1 MEMPY
6 LVSLGEFVPITRQIT
21 LASRP
26 IGLPTDEN
34 FAMKEVEVGEV
45 ATGQV
50 GVELVHIS
58 VDPYLR
64 GRMNDGKSY
73 VPPFAIGGPIL
84 SGGIARVVSSRAE
97 GFAEGDLLMGMFD
110 WQESQVVNP
119 ANFRKLDSTGISPTA
134 YLGILGM
141 PGLTA
146 YAGLFYIAEAKSG
159 ETIFVSGAAGAVG
172 SAVGQMAKIKGLTV
186 IGSAGGGA
194 KVARL
199 KELGFDKALD
209 YRAGDIKGQLLD
221 AAPNGIDIYFDN
233 VGGDHLIAALE
244 AANDFARF
252 ALCGSISEYNLTERS
267 QGAWNLF
274 RAVQR
279 RIRLQGFIVSDF
291 SDRSRGFYEEVV
303 PWIKEGKLKYD
314 ETIVKGF
321 ENTPSAFFGL
331 FSGSNTGKMIVTL

>member
-1 MEMPY
+1 M
-6 LVSLGEFVPITRQIT
+6 PITRQIT
-21 LASRP
+21 LAKRP
-26 IGLPTDEN
+26 VGLPTDEN

-45 ATGQV
+45 ANGQV

-73 VPPFAIGGPIL
+73 VPPFAIGGPIQ

-97 GFAEGDLLMGMFD
+97 GFAEGDLLMGIFD

-119 ANFRKLDSTGISPTA
+119 ANFRKLESTGISPTA

-146 YAGLFYIAEAKSG
+146 YAGLFYIAEAKGG

-186 IGSAGGGA
+186 IGSAGGEA

-209 YRAGDIKGQLLD
+209 YRAGDTKGQLLD

-233 VGGDHLIAALE
+233 VGGDHLVAALE

-252 ALCGSISEYNLTERS
+252 VLCGSISEYNLTERS

-291 SDRSRGFYEEVV
+291 SDRSKGFYEEVV
-303 PWIKEGKLKYD
+303 PWIKEDKLKYD
-314 ETIVKGF
+314 ETIVRGF
-321 ENTPSAFFGL
+321 ENTPSAFLGL

>member
-1 MEMPY
+1 MT
-6 LVSLGEFVPITRQIT
+6 LTRQIT
-21 LASRP
+21 LAKRP
-26 IGLPTDEN
+26 VGLPTDEN
-34 FAMKEVEVGEV
+34 FAIKEVEVGEV
-45 ATGQV
+45 AEGQV

-64 GRMNDGKSY
+64 GRMNEGKSY
-73 VPPFAIGGPIL
+73 VPPFEVGAPIQ
-84 SGGIARVVSSRAE
+84 SGAIARVHSSRAE
-97 GFAEGDLLMGMFD
+97 GISEGDLLTGIFN
-110 WQESQVVNP
+110 WQESQVVDP
-119 ANFRKLDSTGISPTA
+119 TYFRKLETTSISPTA

-146 YAGLFYIAEAKSG
+146 YAGLFFIAEAKEG

-172 SAVGQMAKIKGLTV
+172 SAVGQMAKIKGLKV
-186 IGSAGGGA
+186 IGSAGGEG

-199 KELGFDKALD
+199 KELGFDSALD

-244 AANDFARF
+244 AANDFSRF

-267 QGAWNLF
+267 QGPWNLF

-279 RIRLQGFIVSDF
+279 RIKLQGFIVTDF
-291 SDRSRGFYEEVV
+291 MDRSRGFYEEVV
-303 PWIKEGKLKYD
+303 PWIQEGKLVYD
-314 ETIVKGF
+314 ETVVRGF
-321 ENTPSAFFGL
+321 ENTPSAFIGL

>member
-1 MEMPY
+1 MPY
-6 LVSLGEFVPITRQIT
+6 LVSLGENVPVTRQIT

-34 FAMKEVEVGEV
+34 FTIKEVEVGEV
-45 ATGQV
+45 APGQV

-64 GRMNDGKSY
+64 GRMNDAKSY
-73 VPPFAIGGPIL
+73 VPPFSVGGPIQ
-84 SGGIARVVSSRAE
+84 SGAIARVVSSRAE
-97 GFAEGDLLMGMFD
+97 GIEEGDLLTGIFD

-119 ANFRKLDSTGISPTA
+119 AGYRKLDATGISPTA

-146 YAGLFYIAEAKSG
+146 YAGLFYIADAKEG

-186 IGSAGGGA
+186 IGSAGGPQ
-194 KVARL
+194 KVSRL
-199 KELGFDKALD
+199 IELGFDKALD
-209 YRAGDIKGQLLD
+209 YRGGDIKAQLMD
-221 AAPNGIDIYFDN
+221 AAPDGIDIYFDN

-244 AANDFARF
+244 ASNDFARF

-279 RIRLQGFIVSDF
+279 RIKLQGFIVTDF
-291 SDRSRGFYEEVV
+291 MDRSRGFYEEVV
-303 PWIKEGKLKYD
+303 PWIQEGKLKFD
-314 ETIVKGF
+314 ETVVKGF
-321 ENTPSAFFGL
+321 ENTPSAFLGL